1 MNDNSMITDP
11 CEPGTTED
19 TSHHVLK
26 SIKILIEMS
35 KRLKEK
41 ERESDSLRTENEN
54 LLEKIEKF
62 EKSKNSDSHEK
73 RFAMRKLE
81 EAENRLKTRTEYF
94 DKERSIFVRN
104 MEEMRRRM
112 EDSESFRRFNEKEIE
127 ELRKIIERI
136 PSNVRMEAVW
146 SPVEKETMETLKRE
160 NKEITNDLKSAEFQ
174 LTLLKSQQQMVADVL
189 ATEQKER
196 ETAENQVRDW
206 KMLLEQQESQLY
218 QEQAYIRVLEQET
231 LEIDYLRSQNQILA
245 EENLNLKLMAENQA
259 KELEILSK
267 NSEKSDKTE
276 SQLFKNLEKLTHR
289 ISELH
294 EGRRLEQ
301 IPESL
306 RSEAPPKFQSSE
318 TFYQIAKLLN
328 IILAGHTV
336 PPKLIS
342 DFWNFLVKRAE
353 LTEEVI
359 EEKIREVEKMKGAE
373 FQRVEEQFQKEKMT
387 MKAEFDRLNGIKK
400 MEKMGNETIPP
411 VPDTNMSSLALRF
424 NSQPAQP
431 EESESVEAAVQKLK
445 EIKKMAVCPRFS
457 APKSK
462 SDDGVKNWSS
472 SDMESEEHERSEA
485 ELRYK
490 LRKIELELMAEKEE
504 NKMRLEK
511 IEKSMKRSETRE
523 IRMSRSDVV
532 YEGVVYHAHP
542 EDPKDK
548 NWVLNRFLKNDM

>member
-19 TSHHVLK
+19 TSHHVLISE

-62 EKSKNSDSHEK
+62 EKLKNSDSHEK

-94 DKERSIFVRN
+94 DKERSIFVKN

-136 PSNVRMEAVW
+136 PSNLRMEAAW
-146 SPVEKETMETLKRE
+146 SPVEKETVETLKRE
-160 NKEITNDLKSAEFQ
+160 NKELTDDLKSAEFQ

-196 ETAENQVRDW
+196 EMAEIQVRDW
-206 KMLLEQQESQLY
+206 KMLLEQQEAQLY

-245 EENLNLKLMAENQA
+245 EENLNLKLMTENQS

-267 NSEKSDKTE
+267 NSEKSDKIE

-342 DFWNFLVKRAE
+342 DFWNSLMNRAE

-373 FQRVEEQFQKEKMT
+373 FQRMEEEFQKEKME
-387 MKAEFDRLNGIKK
+387 MRAELEEIQK

-424 NSQPAQP
+424 NSQPAQT
-431 EESESVEAAVQKLK
+431 EESESVEAALQKLK
-445 EIKKMAVCPRFS
+445 EIKKMAVFPRFS

-462 SDDGVKNWSS
+462 SDDGVRNRSS
-472 SDMESEEHERSEA
+472 SDMDSEHERSEA

-490 LRKIELELMAEKEE
+490 LRKIELELAAEKEE